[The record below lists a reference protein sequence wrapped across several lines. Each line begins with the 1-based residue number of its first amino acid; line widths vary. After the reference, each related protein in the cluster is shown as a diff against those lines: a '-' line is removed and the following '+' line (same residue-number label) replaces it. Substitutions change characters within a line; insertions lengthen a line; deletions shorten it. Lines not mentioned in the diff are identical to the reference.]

1 MYARRRSK
9 LTGLLY
15 LSPALLFVTAFTA
28 YPFVQMVWLS
38 FNNWTLISPPRF
50 IGTNNFTRAAGD
62 DQFWVSLGYT
72 LEYTLL
78 ITPILMVGGYAL
90 ALLVS
95 PNTPLRRFTRAVI
108 FIPVVIGLGVSSLLW
123 VWLFDPSVGLINKAL
138 SDLGL
143 IDKPIQWLGTDAWV
157 STWSIILSVVWKV
170 LGFGMILFVAA
181 IHAIPH
187 EINEA
192 TMVDGA
198 SFWQRTRR
206 VTVPLTRPTI
216 LLVTLISVIGSLLA
230 FDQFYI
236 MTAGQPFNQT
246 ATAVFYVYL
255 NSFPYLKLG
264 YGAALSLILAA
275 DHPGVHD
282 RPDDPDPPEPGVT
295 AVPMRAPL
303 SRAWTRVWAGR
314 NRYLVGALCL
324 FIVALMVA
332 PIVLSMMASVK
343 STAEAAAV
351 PPTYVPH
358 SLSLDSYERLWTY
371 QAGLPA
377 YLFNSFATA
386 FMTIAFALAL
396 TIPAGYA
403 LARFPIPGKELLFV
417 YLLFALII
425 PYQALL
431 TPLFL
436 MFAAAEADQHADRAG
451 HRPHRDPAPVQPV
464 HHAQQLRGGAPRARG
479 GRRHRRRRTPGR
491 SWSGSSSR
499 RSCRRSSPWPCSRS
513 SRPGTNSS
521 APWS

>member
-1 MYARRRSK
+1 MYARRRTK

-28 YPFVQMVWLS
+28 YPFVQMLWLS
-38 FNNWTLISPPRF
+38 LNNWTLISPPRF

-143 IDKPIQWLGTDAWV
+143 IDQPIQWLGTDAWV

-264 YGAALSLILAA
+264 YGAALSLILALIIL
-275 DHPGVHD
+275 VFTIVQMTLT
-282 RPDDPDPPEPGVT
+282 R
-295 AVPMRAPL
+295 R
-303 SRAWTRVWAGR
+303 SRA
-314 NRYLVGALCL
+314 
-324 FIVALMVA
+324 
-332 PIVLSMMASVK
+332 
-343 STAEAAAV
+343 
-351 PPTYVPH
+351 
-358 SLSLDSYERLWTY
+358 
-371 QAGLPA
+371 
-377 YLFNSFATA
+377 
-386 FMTIAFALAL
+386 
-396 TIPAGYA
+396 
-403 LARFPIPGKELLFV
+403 
-417 YLLFALII
+417 
-425 PYQALL
+425 
-431 TPLFL
+431 
-436 MFAAAEADQHADRAG
+436 
-451 HRPHRDPAPVQPV
+451 
-464 HHAQQLRGGAPRARG
+464 
-479 GRRHRRRRTPGR
+479 
-491 SWSGSSSR
+491 
-499 RSCRRSSPWPCSRS
+499 
-513 SRPGTNSS
+513 
-521 APWS
+521 